1 MKRLIGK
8 KDFIEGTEDV
18 QLNYIPDANVAY
30 VSEDG
35 AAYEINSQL
44 QPDLSKTVDYAKL
57 AKTSVEGLILEFN
70 KDSVFYS
77 FVENLN
83 GTANIENIDKK
94 TVVYPVIELKYAFYK
109 LYQRRVYSGTN
120 SSGDSL
126 VINSAMVVFQDGE
139 SNEIKYRGRPWRNGF
154 MLHTYYKK
162 AGSSDV
168 EFTEPGSDYT
178 LNKNGHFVAG
188 YYSEA
193 IRDELVSAGF
203 KGLPELDNTLEAPQ
217 KGASKTK
224 VRNGYIVYSSG
235 ASGIDQADSCTY
247 IDVPFYAPV
256 FVSKSGIF
264 NTGNLI
270 AEKKTISD
278 AYKQFKTTDTS
289 FDVFVTSL
297 GFSDSLGYISK
308 DGSTYSTA
316 IAAETSP
323 LTRKTSASTSEDYI
337 TTLMRD
343 IAFSYISYNGKK
355 YPVWSPLLNADYKS
369 LPMRQSITTSLDG
382 VQSFGNDRLS
392 CIKWSRYKRESWD
405 ASYTLFANLP
415 DDAGSIHGTFGS
427 SASDYQAASSNGR
440 DFWGISYVG
449 WKEYAT
455 EVLAAITGDHN
466 IPFSSTTYVDK
477 TFFTVGL
484 NALQSLYAKLTDSY
498 DVSLKLN
505 KKDTDAEW
513 TFYDENE
520 KATLSSD
527 GTYILK
533 LPNKKYVPNFFTATA
548 KSKDGS
554 YDIINIEAYDPYR
567 ESWEFTD
574 GPDDVKITSKR
585 IDTSNSLGK
594 STSSLKLS
602 NNNGESV
609 SGIFQEVV
617 QNLFYTVCDSSS
629 KTVEIKDGY
638 FHTRQGASVE
648 HIVFIIGMDEDSL
661 HLRFSGHTNDPGNTI
676 RIYKA
681 GVDSA
686 GKLAKTGNAL
696 YQGNI
701 GLTDTTFDVDLDK
714 GDYVIT
720 CTCNAY
726 FKYFEIL
733 STEVVSTG
741 KVAGWHTGKPNKDF
755 DFGNN
760 LRLMTS
766 KVVVWSSNQIAGD
779 VGYIAVSGKNE
790 TDDPALRVA
799 LSGPCT
805 VTVGFSAES
814 DNTTVRLSESLERGS
829 DLWQKSTSAKST
841 KPTTITEAKYKYT
854 GDTTSSLYVM
864 NEDGGA
870 NYLYV
875 KVDYSNEG
883 EKVIPIILKSMHL
896 KNNV

>member
-18 QLNYIPDANVAY
+18 QLNYIPDANIAY

-35 AAYEINSQL
+35 AAYELNSQL
-44 QPDLSKTVDYAKL
+44 QPDFSKTVDYAKL

-120 SSGDSL
+120 SSGDTL
-126 VINSAMVVFQDGE
+126 VINSVMVIFQDGE

-154 MLHTYYKK
+154 LMHTYYKK
-162 AGSSDV
+162 TGSSDV
-168 EFTEPGSDYT
+168 EFAEPGSDYT

-193 IRDELVSAGF
+193 IRDSLAAAGF
-203 KGLPELDNTLEAPQ
+203 KDIPEIDSTLDAPQ
-217 KGASKTK
+217 KGSSKTK
-224 VRNGYIVYSSG
+224 VRNGYVVYSSG

-247 IDVPFYAPV
+247 IDMPFYAPV

-264 NTGNLI
+264 NTGNLMS
-270 AEKKTISD
+270 EKKTISD
-278 AYKQFKTTDTS
+278 AYKQFKSTDTS

-297 GFSDSLGYISK
+297 GFSDSLGYIDAS
-308 DGSTYSTA
+308 GAAYSTA

-343 IAFSYISYNGKK
+343 IAFSYISYNGKR
-355 YPVWSPLLNADYKS
+355 YPVWSPLLGVDYKS

-382 VQSFGNDRLS
+382 VQSFSNDKLS

-440 DFWGISYVG
+440 DFWGTSYVG

-455 EVLAAITGDHN
+455 DVLAAITGDHD
-466 IPFSSTTYVDK
+466 ISFSSTTYVDK
-477 TFFTVGL
+477 TFYTVRL

-498 DVSLKLN
+498 DISLKLS

-520 KATLSSD
+520 KVALSSD
-527 GTYILK
+527 GTYTLK
-533 LPNKKYVPNFFTATA
+533 LPNKKYVPNFFTAIA
-548 KSKDGS
+548 KSEDGS
-554 YDIINIEAYDPYR
+554 YDIVNIEAYDPYK

-574 GPDDVKITSKR
+574 GPDGVKVETIHMDTSK
-585 IDTSNSLGK
+585 
-594 STSSLKLS
+594 SLKDAGTSLRL
-602 NNNGESV
+602 NNNGDKSATAGLYQSV
-609 SGIFQEVV
+609 VDNQ
-617 QNLFYTVCDSSS
+617 LYAVCSSS
-629 KTVEIKDGY
+629 KTKATAENGY
-638 FHTRQGASVE
+638 FHTKQGDGI
-648 HIVFIIGMDEDSL
+648 HFIIGIDEDSL
-661 HLRFSGHTNDPGNTI
+661 HLRFKAHLSSSTGTI
-676 RIYKA
+676 AVYKA
-681 GVDSA
+681 DADSS
-686 GKLAKTGNAL
+686 GKLIASGEALCTGSI
-696 YQGNI
+696 GNVDQI
-701 GLTDTTFDVDLDK
+701 YDVDLNK

-726 FKYFEIL
+726 YEFFDIIKTTIE
-733 STEVVSTG
+733 STG
-741 KVAGWHTGKPNKDF
+741 KVAGWHTGKSNKDF

-760 LRLMTS
+760 LKLMTG
-766 KVVVWSSNQIAGD
+766 KVVIWSSNQIAGD

-790 TDDPALRVA
+790 ADDSALKVA

-805 VTVGFSAES
+805 VTVGFSAENDS
-814 DNTTVRLSESLERGS
+814 TTVRLSESLERGS
-829 DLWQKSTSAKST
+829 GLWQKSTSAKST
-841 KPTTITEAKYKYT
+841 KSTTITEAKYKYT
-854 GDTTSSLYVM
+854 GDIASSLYVM

-883 EKVIPIILKSMHL
+883 EKVVPIILKSMHL